1 MKYYGVFAIIQAE
14 DEKSVRNQFIRDYNY
29 YPVIS
34 IKELNFMKC
43 YDICYYDGTGDIC
56 SVMVQAR
63 NERSARNRFIR
74 DYGYY
79 TIISIEELDL

>member
-1 MKYYGVFAIIQAE
+1 MKYYGVFAIIQAT
-14 DEKSVRNQFIRDYNY
+14 DEKSVRNKFTRDYNY

-34 IKELNFMKC
+34 IKELNFMKS
-43 YDICYYDGTGDIC
+43 YDIYYYDGTGDIC

-63 NERSARNRFIR
+63 NERSARNRFIH

-79 TIISIEELDL
+79 TIISIQELDL

>member
-1 MKYYGVFAIIQAE
+1 MKYYGVFVIVQAK
-14 DEKSVRNQFIRDYNY
+14 DEKNVKNKFIRDYDY
-29 YPVIS
+29 YPIIS
-34 IKELNFMKC
+34 IKELNFMKS